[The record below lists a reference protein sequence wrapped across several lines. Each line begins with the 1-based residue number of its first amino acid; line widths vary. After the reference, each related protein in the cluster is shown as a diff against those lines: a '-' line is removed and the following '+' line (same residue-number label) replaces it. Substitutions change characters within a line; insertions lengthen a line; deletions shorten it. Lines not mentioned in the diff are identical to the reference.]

1 VLLCRM
7 TGDCGN
13 AALVTPMVSDKLVRG
28 VQHGWKL
35 IPQSTTHLHPY
46 VRTIHVYHDVV
57 MQIVSSLRA
66 RAG

>member
-1 VLLCRM
+1 
-7 TGDCGN
+7 
-13 AALVTPMVSDKLVRG
+13 MVSDKLVRG